1 MTETA
6 KMRPEP
12 IKVETLRHR
21 RSAGRDKL
29 KKIMKLNENWAGRE
43 AETTVRGAET
53 QYKVQ
58 INISLPRGA
67 ATEKRQRRGTKPKAP
82 PWVLSDISLSF
93 S

>member
-29 KKIMKLNENWAGRE
+29 KENNEMIHCKFTIFHYYFLAPS
-43 AETTVRGAET
+43 
-53 QYKVQ
+53 
-58 INISLPRGA
+58 ISLY
-67 ATEKRQRRGTKPKAP
+67 
-82 PWVLSDISLSF
+82 
-93 S
+93 